1 MVGRAVRKPRTAVAV
16 ILVAALII
24 GAIAPVALA
33 SSHREAPQ
41 IANNPA
47 ADNTDLYA
55 FRSPDRPD
63 SVTIIANFV
72 PFENPANGP
81 LFYKFSDNVLYK
93 ITVFNNKG
101 DTIVY
106 QFAFKTTVRDNDT
119 FRYNREDGVIDS
131 LTDKAFNVRQTYTVT
146 RFMNGQK
153 TVLGQDLP
161 TPPVNIGPKSTPN
174 YESLASQA
182 VSSLDDNIKSFAGQ
196 RDDPYFADDGAFYD
210 LLNSPISPP
219 GGGGAGV
226 DSYAGLNVQ
235 TIAIQ
240 VPITQLIRSKNG
252 IIPTNPSDPNA
263 VIAVYASAEPQKGAA
278 PVSLEKSE
286 KAEDR
291 KASRLNEWLSKL
303 LSSSFIST
311 LARPIFG
318 RPATTTTTT
327 IPSGQAPTSPNQI
340 SRVGHPLI
348 NALMIPIKDKDK
360 WNASNPLNDGQ
371 FNNFYQNPLPAD
383 YLKTFLGIDV
393 PANPRS
399 DLTKI
404 LLEGF
409 SLNQV
414 GVNFSNKGG
423 PNRQADLLRLN
434 VAVPP
439 RRAGEPGFNRLG
451 LFRGDLAGYPNGRRL
466 EDDVMDISMQI
477 YAGATPFSSALNAF
491 PNNSLGDGVDAND
504 VPFLSSFPYVGTPH
518 PGFGAP

>member
-1 MVGRAVRKPRTAVAV
+1 MVELNIRKSRVV
-16 ILVAALII
+16 IAIILISLVLVVTPSPAF
-24 GAIAPVALA
+24 A

-47 ADNTDLYA
+47 ADNTDLYV

-63 SVTIIANFV
+63 TVTMIANFV

-106 QFAFKTTVRDNDT
+106 QFTFKTTVRNNDT
-119 FRYNREDGVIDS
+119 FRYNREDGVINS
-131 LTDKAFNVRQTYTVT
+131 LTDKAFNIRQTYTVT
-146 RFMNGQK
+146 RIKNGQQ
-153 TVLGQDLP
+153 TVLGRDLP

-182 VSSLDDNIKSFAGQ
+182 VSGLDDNIKSFAGQ
-196 RDDPYFADDGAFYD
+196 RDDPYFADDGAFDD

-219 GGGGAGV
+219 GRGGAGV
-226 DSYAGLNVQ
+226 DSYAGFNVQ

-240 VPITQLIRSKNG
+240 VPITQLIRSANG
-252 IIPTNPSDPNA
+252 VIPTNPSDPNA

-278 PVSLEKSE
+278 PAGFERNGKGE
-286 KAEDR
+286 NR
-291 KASRLNEWLSKL
+291 KAGWWNAWLSKL
-303 LSSSFIST
+303 LKSSFIST

-327 IPSGQAPTSPNQI
+327 VPSGQAPTSSNQI
-340 SRVGHPLI
+340 SRIGHPLI
-348 NALMIPIKDKDK
+348 NALVIPIKDKDS
-360 WNASNPLNDGQ
+360 WNKANPLNDGQ
-371 FNNFYQNPLPAD
+371 FNTFYKNPLLAD

-393 PANPRS
+393 PANPRT

-439 RRAGEPGFNRLG
+439 RRAGDPGFNRLG

-477 YAGATPFSSALNAF
+477 YAGATPFSSSLNIF

-504 VPFLSSFPYVGTPH
+504 VPFLSSFPFVGMPH
-518 PGFGAP
+518 PGFQSP